1 MLRISDLV
9 TNASQE
15 NKGAIENNT
24 TTNMTKRSITDQ
36 LAQHASGCSNVTS
49 ADIRQIKL
57 NYLQLNKRSTVSNT
71 NVALT
76 NAKKEAYGG
85 LANNEYT
92 NVEDERN
99 NDTAMEQLP
108 TGHHKTPS
116 SQARIGGPNIQL
128 DANMPLQAYKTQVPA
143 RINEILQGEKGRD

>member
-15 NKGAIENNT
+15 NKGIMENNT

-71 NVALT
+71 NVNALQ
-76 NAKKEAYGG
+76 NQKKESYGA

-92 NVEDERN
+92 NAEDERIAV
-99 NDTAMEQLP
+99 TGME
-108 TGHHKTPS
+108 
-116 SQARIGGPNIQL
+116 
-128 DANMPLQAYKTQVPA
+128 
-143 RINEILQGEKGRD
+143 